1 MSRRL
6 AAQTLAVR
14 RLAPSL
20 SLATLLATTSAC
32 SSAALAHA
40 SAEPTGCP
48 EDQLE
53 IVEAHTP
60 LEGPSSWTAICRPPE
75 GEPREWFCSRA
86 GDIHRVI
93 CSDLP
98 RGSATNATNE

>member
-1 MSRRL
+1 M
-6 AAQTLAVR
+6 R

-20 SLATLLATTSAC
+20 SLATLLFSGSAC
-32 SSAALAHA
+32 SSAALAHV

-53 IVEAHTP
+53 IVDAHTP
-60 LEGPSSWTAICRPPE
+60 LEGPSSWTAVCRPAE
-75 GEPREWFCSRA
+75 GQPREWFCSRA

-93 CSDLP
+93 CTNVPRSD
-98 RGSATNATNE
+98 STNE